1 VSPPVACE
9 RQYRSRGPGLE
20 THDPQVAGLGSHSGH
35 YSGLEAR
42 HGGRMAS
49 KGGFALVRDSRSID
63 TTEPIHS
70 RPLLSCSMASSLMH
84 IVSNF
89 QLPGFLTSSRDS
101 AENGRRTLVHVI
113 MWDEAL
119 FISADGRHSR
129 IRAHPSLVLLAL
141 GIFKARKTL
150 WPGQEGPSIELC
162 QQLCNGGPIV
172 YQSNAIC
179 RQPIR

>member
-101 AENGRRTLVHVI
+101 AENGRRTLVHVGHV
-113 MWDEAL
+113 W
-119 FISADGRHSR
+119 
-129 IRAHPSLVLLAL
+129 VLAWWVITSYPPTPVTTPTHV
-141 GIFKARKTL
+141 GDI
-150 WPGQEGPSIELC
+150 PH
-162 QQLCNGGPIV
+162 V
-172 YQSNAIC
+172 
-179 RQPIR
+179 